1 MPTEST
7 ALIRLESCTAV
18 QIFGPGFID
27 PLLDQLEAEA
37 KSEAA
42 KLDIS
47 TEANRK
53 ALASLAYK
61 VARSKTFIDDQRK
74 LLVADEKKRL
84 KAIDQE
90 GARIWDRLEALQDEV
105 RKPLTEWEEIDKRRI
120 AEHEEALKEIEG
132 AGEHSS
138 RSWESLTAEAMRDR
152 LKEIET
158 DPRQW
163 EEFGQRAAGVKAVT
177 KAQILQAIEKREKW
191 DAQQAELIRL
201 RQEAAEREQREREE
215 RIAREAREKAERESR
230 EREESAERE
239 KQAAEQRAAQAEE
252 RRIQEAQAA
261 ERRAA
266 EAAAQAERDRGRAV
280 EAEKQRRAAEDKR
293 KREEQ
298 ERRDASARIRKRVL
312 GKISEAIAEL
322 GVAPERADVIASA
335 LANGKI
341 PNVTVVF

>member
-7 ALIRLESCTAV
+7 ALAILETCTAAEL
-18 QIFGPGFID
+18 FKPGAID
-27 PLLDQLEAEA
+27 AILDRIEKEARQ
-37 KSEAA
+37 EAA

-47 TEANRK
+47 TEPNRK

-61 VARSKTFIDDQRK
+61 ISRSKTYIDDQGKGLGEDLRS
-74 LLVADEKKRL
+74 
-84 KAIDQE
+84 
-90 GARIWDRLEALQDEV
+90 RLEAINDERARSRKRLDGLKDEI
-105 RKPLTEWEEIDKRRI
+105 RKPLTDFEQAYKTRV
-120 AEHEEALKEIEG
+120 AAHEAALKEIEN
-132 AGEHSS
+132 AGPY
-138 RSWESLTAEAMRDR
+138 SLQNWQGLAADAIGDR
-152 LKEIET
+152 LKEI
-158 DPRQW
+158 DGDSRQW
-163 EEFGQRAAGVKAVT
+163 EEFAMRAAGVKAVAR
-177 KAQILQAIEKREKW
+177 AQIVEALLKREKW
-191 DAQQAELIRL
+191 DAEQAELTRL
-201 RQEAAEREQREREE
+201 RAEAAEREQREREE
-215 RIAREAREKAERESR
+215 RIALEAREKAERESR
-230 EREESAERE
+230 EREERAERE

-252 RRIQEAQAA
+252 RRVQEGQAA

-266 EAAAQAERDRGRAV
+266 EAAAQAERDRERAV

-322 GVAPERADVIASA
+322 GVAPEQADVIASA

>member
-163 EEFGQRAAGVKAVT
+163 EEFGQRAAGVKAVA

-201 RQEAAEREQREREE
+201 RAEAAEREQREREE
-215 RIAREAREKAERESR
+215 RIAREATERAERESR
-230 EREESAERE
+230 EREELAERE

-252 RRIQEAQAA
+252 RRVQEAQAA